1 MPEIWN
7 IVRDYDSK
15 NLSMGGV
22 EEDNSRH
29 VERRLVG
36 GRHRVAEG
44 PDVARVDTRRAD
56 LYRTNMTDEV
66 GALVSH

>member
-1 MPEIWN
+1 
-7 IVRDYDSK
+7 
-15 NLSMGGV
+15 MGGV

-29 VERRLVG
+29 GERHLVG

-44 PDVARVDTRRAD
+44 PDVARVDTRRVD
-56 LYRTNMTDEV
+56 LYRTKMTDEI